1 MSRGDFENRRRGSR
15 LEPFARKQAQDRW
28 TRCFRSGEQRPITV
42 RAPENEEAAKS
53 RNETRQIE
61 KERKTAVKT
70 EAEEERTEGSEE
82 RGNLEK
88 PTTYFQ
94 LISVLTDPED
104 PENRAK

>member
-1 MSRGDFENRRRGSR
+1 MEISKIGGGGANWSPSPVNKRKIDEHAALDPENKD
-15 LEPFARKQAQDRW
+15 RKP
-28 TRCFRSGEQRPITV
+28 S
-42 RAPENEEAAKS
+42 APEDEEAAKN

-70 EAEEERTEGSEE
+70 ETEEERTEGPEE

-104 PENRAK
+104 PENRAR

>member
-1 MSRGDFENRRRGSR
+1 MEISKIGGGGADWSPSPANKRKIDGHAALDPENKD
-15 LEPFARKQAQDRW
+15 RKP
-28 TRCFRSGEQRPITV
+28 S
-42 RAPENEEAAKS
+42 APENEEAAKS

-70 EAEEERTEGSEE
+70 EGEEERTEGSEE

-94 LISVLTDPED
+94 LISVLTDPE
-104 PENRAK
+104 NRAK